1 VAVTPQQKWD
11 EWGDGGMSLK
21 ERAIE
26 RAGRGRPSAEAE
38 IQALVDATFDVIA
51 ATGSLDPPIRPI
63 LDTAQLSRQVFYRHF
78 SSKDEL
84 LLVVLDESR
93 QIVAAYVRKRI
104 ARADGAVA
112 KLRAYIDGVMRQAQ
126 DPEASRR
133 TRPFAV
139 TGRRLEARFPDHYAH
154 SQVVLTQPIADVI
167 RAGMREGV
175 FESRQPDEDAQ
186 IIYDAVFLCQNRH
199 LLLRTAPTRK
209 TVDDIHDFA
218 VRALR
223 LRSNVPGPST
233 LTS

>member
-1 VAVTPQQKWD
+1 
-11 EWGDGGMSLK
+11 
-21 ERAIE
+21 
-26 RAGRGRPSAEAE
+26 
-38 IQALVDATFDVIA
+38 
-51 ATGSLDPPIRPI
+51 
-63 LDTAQLSRQVFYRHF
+63 
-78 SSKDEL
+78 
-84 LLVVLDESR
+84 
-93 QIVAAYVRKRI
+93 
-104 ARADGAVA
+104 
-112 KLRAYIDGVMRQAQ
+112 
-126 DPEASRR
+126 
-133 TRPFAV
+133 
-139 TGRRLEARFPDHYAH
+139 
-154 SQVVLTQPIADVI
+154 VVLTQPIADVI

>member
-1 VAVTPQQKWD
+1 
-11 EWGDGGMSLK
+11 
-21 ERAIE
+21 
-26 RAGRGRPSAEAE
+26 
-38 IQALVDATFDVIA
+38 FDVIA

-93 QIVAAYVRKRI
+93 QIVGGYLRKRI
-104 ARADGAVA
+104 ARADGASA
-112 KLRAYIDGVMRQAQ
+112 KLRAYIDGVLRQAQ

-139 TGRRLEARFPDHYAH
+139 AGRRVEARLPEQYARPER
-154 SQVVLTQPIADVI
+154 VLTEPLAEVI
-167 RAGMREGV
+167 RGGVGEGV

-218 VRALR
+218 LRALR
-223 LRSNVPGPST
+223 P
-233 LTS
+233 